1 MPSTSY
7 RSARGSLSPELRMS
21 NQISLTIDGT
31 PVTAE
36 RGANL
41 LQAALDAGKYVPYLC
56 YYPGMKP
63 FGACR
68 MCVVEIEGGP
78 PGTPASCT
86 VPAADGMVVTTKSPK
101 LSTARRGIMDLLLA
115 EHPHGCLT
123 CHRIELCGPADICLR
138 HVSVNDRCVTCPKN
152 ERCELKDTVR
162 YLEMDLDTPLTYN
175 NRHLPLAVSDPFWEM
190 DMNLCI
196 VCARCVRVCDEVRGD
211 YALTLH
217 QRSSRSLIGT
227 SHGTSLL
234 ESGCE
239 FCGACIDVCPT
250 GALVE
255 RDYKWDKAASIT
267 TTTCPH
273 CPVGCQLKLEVDK
286 RGRLIRSIGD
296 LHGEANHGQTC
307 YKGKFGLDFVNR
319 KERLKRPLIRRDGQ
333 LEGASWDEAL
343 DEVSSRLAE
352 YRDGSFALIASPRG
366 TNEDNYTAQKFGRA
380 VMRTNSVD
388 TSSNLRP
395 EIVAPLRDQIGYG
408 AGTNPI
414 WDLEGARGFLVVSSN
429 MTEEQNVAAV
439 PLKKAVGAGALLIV
453 VDQRETELTRHAT
466 IWLRPRPGSE
476 LALVGG
482 MIRTIL
488 DESLD
493 DHDFLA
499 DNCDGLDALR
509 YALWQFDP
517 IRVEALT
524 GVPTDDLR
532 KAARLF
538 AQAKPAAVLYG
549 LETVESVRREPLVA
563 GLVNLAL
570 VTGNVGRPS
579 SGLYPLF
586 LGANDQGSLDVGC
599 TPALLP
605 GQVDIHDASARERLE
620 RAWDTS
626 LPSTPGHPITQIT
639 NAINAGE
646 IRALQIIGDSPA
658 FTNGELGDFVEALER
673 LEFLV
678 VQDTFA
684 NRITNAADVVLPS
697 ATFAEKVGTYTNMER
712 RVQLLRPALS
722 PRGDEKPDWQIVGQ
736 IAARM
741 GAQGFNCESPEEIF
755 DEINNVVSYYGGI
768 TYERI
773 GSRGLQWPCLAADM
787 VDTPVLFESGV
798 ETRKAKLGE
807 MSLPA
812 PLETVDEEYPM
823 HLARGRV
830 LHMPEEELEIEV
842 VKGRNRIRRD
852 DVIEMHPDDASDMGV
867 VQGDCI
873 EVLSPMG
880 RMQGLA
886 KLTGTQRALVSST
899 ALFGQTITALEHDRS
914 PDPMLKMPTLPLL
927 PARVA
932 KVSPPSTG

>member
-1 MPSTSY
+1 
-7 RSARGSLSPELRMS
+7 MS
-21 NQISLTIDGT
+21 DRISLTIDGKQI
-31 PVTAE
+31 TAAP
-36 RGANL
+36 GTNV
-41 LQAALDAGKYVPYLC
+41 LQAALDVGKYVPYLC

-68 MCVVEIEGGP
+68 MCIVEIEGGP

-86 VPAADGMVVTTKSPK
+86 VPVSNGMVVTTDSPK
-101 LSTARRGIMDLLLA
+101 LHAARRGIMDLLLA

-162 YLEMDLDTPLTYN
+162 HLGMDMDTSLTYN

-255 RDYKWDKAASIT
+255 RSYKWDKAVSVT
-267 TTTCPH
+267 TTVCPH
-273 CPVGCQLKLEVDK
+273 CPVGCRMKLEVDK

-296 LHGEANHGQTC
+296 LGGQANRGQAC

-319 KERLKRPLIRRDGQ
+319 KERLSRPLVRRNGR

-343 DEVSSRLAE
+343 DEVSSRFAD

-366 TNEDNYTAQKFGRA
+366 TNEDNYVAQKFARA
-380 VMRTNSVD
+380 VMMTNSVD

-395 EIVAPLRDQIGYG
+395 ELVSPLRRLLGHG
-408 AGTNPI
+408 AGTNPL
-414 WDLEGARGFLVVSSN
+414 WDLEGSKGFLVVSSN

-439 PLKKAVGAGALLIV
+439 PIKKAVNAGARLIV
-453 VDQRETELTRHAT
+453 VDQRETELTRHAAMW
-466 IWLRPRPGSE
+466 IKPRPGSE
-476 LALVGG
+476 SVLVGG
-482 MIRTIL
+482 MIRTIM

-499 DNCDGLDALR
+499 DNCEGLDELK
-509 YALWQFDP
+509 YALWKFDP
-517 IRVEALT
+517 IQVEALT
-524 GVPTDDLR
+524 GVPQDDLR
-532 KAARLF
+532 AAARLF
-538 AQAKPAAVLYG
+538 AEMKPAAVLYG
-549 LETVESVRREPLVA
+549 LETVAAGLREGLVTA
-563 GLVNLAL
+563 LVNLVL
-570 VTGNVGRPS
+570 VTGNLGKPS

-599 TPALLP
+599 APTLLP
-605 GQVDIHDASARERLE
+605 GQASVADRSARERLE
-620 RAWDTS
+620 RAWGAS
-626 LPSTPGHPITQIT
+626 LPDTPGHSITHIT
-639 NAINAGE
+639 RAINAGDVK
-646 IRALQIIGDSPA
+646 ALHVIGDSPN
-658 FTNGELGDFVEALER
+658 FTNGELDGFVEALER
-673 LEFLV
+673 LEYLV

-684 NRITNAADVVLPS
+684 NRVTAAADVVLPS
-697 ATFAEKVGTYTNMER
+697 AAFAEKVGTYTNLER

-722 PRGDEKPDWQIVGQ
+722 PRDGQRPDWQTVSM

-741 GAQGFNCESPEEIF
+741 GAEGFACQTPEEIF
-755 DEINNVVSYYGGI
+755 DEINNLVDDYGGI

-773 GSRGLQWPCLAADM
+773 GPGGLQWPCLAADM
-787 VDTPVLFESGV
+787 VDTPVLFETGF
-798 ETRKAKLGE
+798 EARKARLGSL
-807 MSLPA
+807 SLP
-812 PLETVDEEYPM
+812 PPPETVNGEYPM

-830 LHMPEEELEIEV
+830 LHVTEGDLQIET
-842 VKGRNRIRRD
+842 VKGRNRIRRGEI
-852 DVIEMHPDDASDMGV
+852 VEMHPDDAAGIGV
-867 VQGDCI
+867 TQGDRV
-873 EVLSPMG
+873 EVSSPRG
-880 RMQGLA
+880 KMQGMVS
-886 KLTGTQRALVSST
+886 LTGTQRSLVSST
-899 ALFGQTITALEHDRS
+899 SLFGEMITSLEHDTS
-914 PDPMLKMPTLPLL
+914 PDPMLRTPTLPLL
-927 PARVA
+927 PA
-932 KVSPPSTG
+932 KVTKVLEHVTAGTAGEDA